1 MPDVDASVFA
11 IAFHFSLY
19 SFSCRGS
26 NSIRDR
32 GQSGRGCLSGF
43 SHFRVRTDCMT
54 MRPAFVVIA
63 LIGAIHKE
71 CRTDINHGSKGVFDA
86 DEVDVK

>member
-26 NSIRDR
+26 NSIRDNEAK
-32 GQSGRGCLSGF
+32 
-43 SHFRVRTDCMT
+43 V
-54 MRPAFVVIA
+54 
-63 LIGAIHKE
+63 
-71 CRTDINHGSKGVFDA
+71 
-86 DEVDVK
+86 DEIV